1 MNAPLLSSASPRLV
15 ELAQAI
21 DRRNDQSALEFYL
34 AVGQMVIHG
43 IFGGNLAAW
52 RTRGARDLSFRKL
65 ARLTQVSASRLYR
78 STAIYEMSCRMD
90 VRRWGLTVSHLRAV
104 IGLSHTD
111 QHRLLT
117 LARRE
122 EWTVRHLEQ
131 ICAAHRQRQRLRPV
145 GRPPSPAL
153 LKGLSRL
160 SRAIEQTDQA
170 PINLDSLR
178 PEHRQ
183 QALSRL
189 DEHLSRL
196 AKIRDRLAEITAAE
210 RTDEGS

>member
-1 MNAPLLSSASPRLV
+1 MNAPLRSSSPRLV

-21 DRRNDQSALEFYL
+21 DRRCDQSALEFSL
-34 AVGQMVIHG
+34 AVGRMIIDG

-52 RTRGARDLSFRKL
+52 RTRGDRDLSFRKL
-65 ARLTQVSASRLYR
+65 SRLTQVSASRLYR

-131 ICAAHRQRQRLRPV
+131 SELGERRRPEALQKPQV
-145 GRPPSPAL
+145 PLGDPAL
-153 LKGLSRL
+153 
-160 SRAIEQTDQA
+160 
-170 PINLDSLR
+170 
-178 PEHRQ
+178 
-183 QALSRL
+183 
-189 DEHLSRL
+189 
-196 AKIRDRLAEITAAE
+196 AA
-210 RTDEGS
+210 RGPAASQHGQ

>member
-1 MNAPLLSSASPRLV
+1 MNAPIQTTPSPRLV

-21 DRRNDQSALEFYL
+21 DRRCEQSALDFSL
-34 AVGQMVIHG
+34 AVGGMIIQG

-52 RTRGARDLSFRKL
+52 RTRGSRDLSFRKL

-90 VRRWGLTVSHLRAV
+90 VRQWGLTVSHLRAV

-117 LARRE
+117 LSRRE
-122 EWTVRHLEQ
+122 GWTVRRLEQ
-131 ICAAHRQRQRLRPV
+131 ICAEQRQRQRIRPV

-160 SRAIEQTDQA
+160 SRAIELTDQA
-170 PINLDSLR
+170 PLTLDALR
-178 PEHRQ
+178 PAHRQ
-183 QALSRL
+183 QALDRL
-189 DEHLSRL
+189 DAQLARL
-196 AKIRDRLAEITAAE
+196 ADIRRRLAELAPTV
-210 RTDEGS
+210 S

>member
-1 MNAPLLSSASPRLV
+1 MNAPIQTTSSPRLV

-21 DRRNDQSALEFYL
+21 DHRSEQSALDFSL
-34 AVGQMVIHG
+34 AVGSMIIQG

-52 RTRGARDLSFRKL
+52 RTRGSRDLSFRKL
-65 ARLTQVSASRLYR
+65 ARLTRVSASCLYR

-90 VRRWGLTVSHLRAV
+90 VRQWGLTVSHLRAV

-117 LARRE
+117 LSRRE
-122 EWTVRHLEQ
+122 GWTVRRLEQ
-131 ICAAHRQRQRLRPV
+131 ICAEHRQRQRIRPV

-160 SRAIEQTDQA
+160 SRAIELTDQA
-170 PINLDSLR
+170 PLTLDALG

-183 QALSRL
+183 QALKRL
-189 DEHLSRL
+189 DAQL
-196 AKIRDRLAEITAAE
+196 ARLAEIRRRLAE
-210 RTDEGS
+210 LAPTVC